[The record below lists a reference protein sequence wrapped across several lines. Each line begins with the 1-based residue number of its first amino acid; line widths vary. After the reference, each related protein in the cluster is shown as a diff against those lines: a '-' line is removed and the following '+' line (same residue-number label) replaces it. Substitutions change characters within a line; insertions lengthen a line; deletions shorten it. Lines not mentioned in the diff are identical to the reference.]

1 MTKAGSHPGRIDL
14 VTLGGPRLVMR
25 VRWQPVAVAFAL
37 ESKGGNLFADTE
49 HMAFF
54 PFGE

>member
-1 MTKAGSHPGRIDL
+1 MTKAGSRPGRIDL

-37 ESKGGNLFADTE
+37 ESKGRNLFADTE

-54 PFGE
+54 PFGK